1 MVKEIRR
8 IEAKKYMKQAQEFLD
23 AAVENMKEHR
33 YNVAGFTAI
42 QAMINSNDALTIYY
56 LEKRGSVDHRE
67 CILLHK
73 EVVRQINDGSQRD
86 KLKEAL
92 EIRSNAGYMGEAISK
107 KKAERIVRLASIFI
121 EWVKKYLK

>member
-8 IEAKKYMKQAQEFLD
+8 TEAKKYMIQAQEFLE
-23 AAVENMKEHR
+23 AAIEDMKEKR

-56 LEKRGSVDHRE
+56 LEKRGSADHRE

-73 EVVRQINDGSQRD
+73 EVVKQINDGSQRD

-92 EIRSNAGYMGEAISK
+92 ELRSNAGYMGEAISK
-107 KKAERIVRLASIFI
+107 NKAERMVRLASIFI
-121 EWVKKYLK
+121 EWVKKYLE

>member
-8 IEAKKYMKQAQEFLD
+8 DKAKKYMIQAQEFLE
-23 AAVENMKEHR
+23 AAVENMREHR

-56 LEKRGSVDHRE
+56 LEKRGSSDHRE
-67 CILLHK
+67 CVLLHK
-73 EVVRQINDGSQRD
+73 EVIKQINDGSQSD

-92 EIRSNAGYMGEAISK
+92 ELRSNAGYMGEAISK
-107 KKAERIVRLASIFI
+107 KKAERMVRLASIFI
-121 EWVKKYLK
+121 EWVKRYLK

>member
-1 MVKEIRR
+1 MVKELRR
-8 IEAKKYMKQAQEFLD
+8 AEAKKYMKQAQEFLE

-56 LEKRGSVDHRE
+56 LEKRGSSDHRE

-73 EVVRQINDGSQRD
+73 EVIKQINDGSQRD

-92 EIRSNAGYMGEAISK
+92 ELRSNAGYMGEAISK
-107 KKAERIVRLASIFI
+107 NKAERMVRLASIFI

>member
-8 IEAKKYMKQAQEFLD
+8 TEAKKYMIQAQEFLE
-23 AAVENMKEHR
+23 AAIENMKEKR

-56 LEKRGSVDHRE
+56 LEKRGSTDHRE

-73 EVVRQINDGSQRD
+73 EVIKQIKDGSQRD

-92 EIRSNAGYMGEAISK
+92 ELRSNAGYMGEAISK
-107 KKAERIVRLASIFI
+107 KKADRMVRLASIFI
-121 EWVKKYLK
+121 EWVRKYLD